1 MTAPALTFENKL
13 DMINKKAKLLS
24 SLSKLN
30 VNDSSY
36 NLIKTLTEKEISK
49 IDKWCSQYD
58 LEESLSNAI

>member
-1 MTAPALTFENKL
+1 MTAPDLTFENKL
-13 DMINKKAKLLS
+13 NMINKKAKLLS
-24 SLSKLN
+24 LLSKLN